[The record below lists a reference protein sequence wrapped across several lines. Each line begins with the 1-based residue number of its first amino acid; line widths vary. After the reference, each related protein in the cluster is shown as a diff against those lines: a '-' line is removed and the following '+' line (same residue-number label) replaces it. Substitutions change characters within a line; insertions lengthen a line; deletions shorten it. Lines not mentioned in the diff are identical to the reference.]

1 MGLILCGATPVYV
14 MPEYSTKWQMWG
26 GVTPETIEKA
36 FAETPDAKAVLL
48 VSPTYYGLCSD
59 LQAIAEIC
67 HCHNAALLV
76 DEAHGS
82 HLYFSEQLP
91 LGALESGADACAQ
104 SIHKTAGSF
113 TQSSFLSLGS
123 GRLDEARVAA
133 NLQMVQSTSPSYLL
147 MASLDAARRGMAL
160 HGKER
165 MERALELGQRAR
177 QELAKIKGIEV
188 LGTEM
193 EGTCGV
199 WKIDPTRLVVCVIT
213 WANSEEDIT
222 RLIDALAGISAA
234 ESGKTTGRTKFT
246 EKQWLFRSLP
256 EMVKTPREA
265 YFAEKEAVP
274 FAEAEG
280 RIAAEMA
287 APYPPGI
294 PLICP
299 GERYSREMLEL
310 MRQYKADGCEFHG
323 PSDASLEVL
332 YVLKEE

>member
-1 MGLILCGATPVYV
+1 MGLILSGATPVYV

-147 MASLDAARRGMAL
+147 MASSMRRGAGWRCTEKSEWNARWNSSRGRGRSL
-160 HGKER
+160 QRSKESKFLGPRWKER
-165 MERALELGQRAR
+165 
-177 QELAKIKGIEV
+177 
-188 LGTEM
+188 
-193 EGTCGV
+193 
-199 WKIDPTRLVVCVIT
+199 
-213 WANSEEDIT
+213 
-222 RLIDALAGISAA
+222 AA
-234 ESGKTTGRTKFT
+234 YGRST
-246 EKQWLFRSLP
+246 
-256 EMVKTPREA
+256 
-265 YFAEKEAVP
+265 
-274 FAEAEG
+274 
-280 RIAAEMA
+280 
-287 APYPPGI
+287 
-294 PLICP
+294 
-299 GERYSREMLEL
+299 
-310 MRQYKADGCEFHG
+310 
-323 PSDASLEVL
+323 
-332 YVLKEE
+332 

>member
-1 MGLILCGATPVYV
+1 

-123 GRLDEARVAA
+123 GRLDEERVAA

-193 EGTCGV
+193 EGT
-199 WKIDPTRLVVCVIT
+199 
-213 WANSEEDIT
+213 
-222 RLIDALAGISAA
+222 
-234 ESGKTTGRTKFT
+234 
-246 EKQWLFRSLP
+246 
-256 EMVKTPREA
+256 
-265 YFAEKEAVP
+265 
-274 FAEAEG
+274 
-280 RIAAEMA
+280 
-287 APYPPGI
+287 
-294 PLICP
+294 
-299 GERYSREMLEL
+299 
-310 MRQYKADGCEFHG
+310 
-323 PSDASLEVL
+323 
-332 YVLKEE
+332 